1 MKILNNIGINAVRK
15 TKEKLNNKRIN
26 EDKISN
32 EILIDNFIKNKKKFQ
47 IKKKDEIK
55 DLIIKMMD

>member
-32 EILIDNFIKNKKKFQ
+32 EILIDNFIKNKKKLQ
-47 IKKKDEIK
+47 MKKKDEIK

>member
-32 EILIDNFIKNKKKFQ
+32 EILIDNFIKNKKKNF
-47 IKKKDEIK
+47 K
-55 DLIIKMMD
+55 